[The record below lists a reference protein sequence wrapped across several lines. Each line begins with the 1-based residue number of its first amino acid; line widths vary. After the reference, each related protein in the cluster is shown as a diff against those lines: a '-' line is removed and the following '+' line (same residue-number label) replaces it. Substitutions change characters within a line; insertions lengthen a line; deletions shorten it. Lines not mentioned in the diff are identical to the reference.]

1 MSTELPRL
9 ATHPAASAASAAYE
23 SAQSQHSEVK
33 RKRLKAEKDL
43 GIPEGLEGAKLIVH
57 LTSQGI
63 PLRKAD
69 EIANLRKEERRA
81 NHAAMEL
88 RGQMERVHEKAISEL
103 GQQVKTEVFDPAVK
117 AAAQAVLN
125 AVAAVVGVQKLEA
138 EIRASG
144 CDVERSPLG
153 KGIGFEATASGYPP
167 VLAQWVRDG
176 VLSADDLKA
185 AGFSI

>member
-1 MSTELPRL
+1 
-9 ATHPAASAASAAYE
+9 
-23 SAQSQHSEVK
+23 
-33 RKRLKAEKDL
+33 
-43 GIPEGLEGAKLIVH
+43 
-57 LTSQGI
+57 
-63 PLRKAD
+63 
-69 EIANLRKEERRA
+69 
-81 NHAAMEL
+81 
-88 RGQMERVHEKAISEL
+88 MERVHEKAISEL

-117 AAAQAVLN
+117 AAPQAVLN

-144 CDVERSPLG
+144 FDVERSPLG